1 MGKVTLLSVK
11 TIFTRKTQMEGEAY
25 MGGIEA
31 VGEETNEGELGSGWR
46 EKAVGAFWFVW
57 RAFSDSYCQPAISSL
72 VAQSEFSVT
81 RTSEDPNHRII
92 TQSAPRRILHQRCYS
107 RYKENLEFSSKD
119 RLWCTRPSTNW
130 HRDAIVNI
138 TVIERTKDTAADA
151 DNVLTYDTLT
161 DNLVN
166 S

>member
-1 MGKVTLLSVK
+1 MEK
-11 TIFTRKTQMEGEAY
+11 RKEISKWLGFALIMEIGGNTYRGRLGTSAGGTMEGGI
-25 MGGIEA
+25 MMWLKGGVCGRI
-31 VGEETNEGELGSGWR
+31 
-46 EKAVGAFWFVW
+46 WFVW

-92 TQSAPRRILHQRCYS
+92 TQSAPGRILHQRYYS
-107 RYKENLEFSSKD
+107 RCKESLEFSSKD

-130 HRDAIVNI
+130 HCDAIVNI